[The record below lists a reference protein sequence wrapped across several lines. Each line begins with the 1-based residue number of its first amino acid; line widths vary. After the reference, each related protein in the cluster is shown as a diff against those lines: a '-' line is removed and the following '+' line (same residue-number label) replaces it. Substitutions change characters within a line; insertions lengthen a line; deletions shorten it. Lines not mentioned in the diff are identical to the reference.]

1 MNVKLNFGCTNYN
14 TNNVGFLV
22 LKETA
27 LTSVSHS
34 MVEIVTVMI
43 DRKLSTPRALNVRL
57 YFYLY
62 TRKGHGTVFDNR
74 KFKSDVY
81 FYINGGR

>member
-1 MNVKLNFGCTNYN
+1 VNVKLNFGCTNYN

-43 DRKLSTPRALNVRL
+43 DRKLSAPRALDVRL

-62 TRKGHGTVFDNR
+62 TSKGHGTVFDNR
-74 KFKSDVY
+74 KFSRT
-81 FYINGGR
+81 FTFI